1 MVTAEGDARSGIICP
16 ASARETRQL
25 SGASPQVCTDHQGA
39 DPQKSVARPSML
51 RLPAPRGVLSEFVFD
66 HLRRPPQR
74 LPDPAWPPVEGA
86 DDEDLQLALYCLYEL
101 HYRGFEGVSDEWE
114 WHASLLAFRSIL
126 EAEFL
131 DRVIALVGPPN
142 PVRDVED
149 DLNTLVHAGDG
160 PSLSKYMAERGTLR
174 EFREFAI
181 HRSAYQLKEAD
192 PHSWVIPRLHGEP
205 KAALIEIQADEYGGG
220 RFEDMHA
227 TLFGVTMRCL
237 GLDSS
242 YGCYLDEIP
251 AVTLATVNL
260 ISFFG
265 LHRRW
270 RGALVGH
277 LAVFE
282 MSSVVPNSRYSLA
295 LHRLG
300 VDPRAADFY
309 DVHVE
314 ADAVHEVIACQRL
327 AGGFAALEPE
337 RAGDVLFG
345 ARSIMALEQAFTLHL
360 LDSWSDGR
368 TSLYRPHDKLSVLTG
383 GRALSVEDARRSA

>member
-1 MVTAEGDARSGIICP
+1 MP
-16 ASARETRQL
+16 
-25 SGASPQVCTDHQGA
+25 
-39 DPQKSVARPSML
+39 
-51 RLPAPRGVLSEFVFD
+51 RLPAPRGVLSKFVID

-74 LPDPAWPPVEGA
+74 SLDPSWPPAEGA
-86 DDEDLQLALYCLYEL
+86 DEEDLQLALYCLYEL

-114 WHASLLAFRSIL
+114 WHAGFLTFRSIL

-131 DRVIALVGPPN
+131 DRVISIVGPPH
-142 PVRDVED
+142 PVHDVEG
-149 DLNTLVHAGDG
+149 DLNALVHGGDG

-220 RFEDMHA
+220 RFDAMHA

-260 ISFFG
+260 ISLFG

-300 VDPRAADFY
+300 VDPRAASFY
-309 DVHVE
+309 DVHVK

-345 ARSIMALEQAFTLHL
+345 ARSITALEQAFTLHL
-360 LDSWSDGR
+360 LDSWSDRR
-368 TSLYRPHDKLSVLTG
+368 TSLHRPSDKLSVVMG
-383 GRALSVEDARRSA
+383 GHALSVDSARRSA